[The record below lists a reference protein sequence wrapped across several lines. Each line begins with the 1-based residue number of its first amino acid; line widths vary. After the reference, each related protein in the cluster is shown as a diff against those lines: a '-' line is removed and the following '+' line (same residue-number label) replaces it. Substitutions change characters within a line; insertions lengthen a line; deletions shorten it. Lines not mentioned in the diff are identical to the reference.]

1 MGHIQ
6 SDFVNKMSSA
16 TPHKVWPFYINFS
29 ICVQNN
35 IGKCIYRGIEF
46 SNTVIEFSNTV
57 IEFSNTVIEFSN
69 TVIEFSNTVIEF
81 SNTAIQIQILTAS
94 CLVSNCLHAS
104 CV

>member
-69 TVIEFSNTVIEF
+69 T
-81 SNTAIQIQILTAS
+81 AIQIQILTAS